1 MSETEVLITVSD
13 FSLLLG
19 IISWK
24 GALLL
29 KGEGYIFK
37 WGGAPWGASALMGGF
52 PPIMGNS
59 AECSHC

>member
-29 KGEGYIFK
+29 NGEGYIFK
-37 WGGAPWGASALMGGF
+37 WGGAPWGHQL
-52 PPIMGNS
+52 
-59 AECSHC
+59 